1 MISLDMVKDETKI
14 NFRRNIRRR
23 NCKSVIMFE
32 VRRLMKDEWQ
42 ERRDQRTGS
51 IGVILAIVTATIV
64 IVSIGVFAQISNELG
79 GKFQP

>member
-1 MISLDMVKDETKI
+1 
-14 NFRRNIRRR
+14 
-23 NCKSVIMFE
+23 MFE

-51 IGVILAIVTATIV
+51 VGVILAMITATII